1 MKTLAYEKI
10 GNCIVFVGG
19 RHPFDNTEWDTYS
32 RFLETTFEE
41 GAKTDTKFVCLV
53 LTEVGPT
60 GAQRQRLNDALAP
73 VFKTFRTAVLTSS
86 HLARGI
92 LTAMSWIYPV
102 YRAFTSTELDAE
114 IEYLNV
120 DTSMRATVKKI
131 VEDLKAELVKP

>member
-1 MKTLAYEKI
+1 MKTLAYEKL

-32 RFLETTFEE
+32 HFLETTFAE
-41 GAKTDTKFVCLV
+41 GAKTDTKFVCIV
-53 LTEVGPT
+53 LTEIGPT

-73 VFKTFRTAVLTSS
+73 VFKTFKTAVLTSS

-102 YRAFTSTELDAE
+102 YRAFNSSELDDALA
-114 IEYLNV
+114 YLELDENLRPV
-120 DTSMRATVKKI
+120 VQKTV
-131 VEDLKAELVKP
+131 ETLKGQLGKP